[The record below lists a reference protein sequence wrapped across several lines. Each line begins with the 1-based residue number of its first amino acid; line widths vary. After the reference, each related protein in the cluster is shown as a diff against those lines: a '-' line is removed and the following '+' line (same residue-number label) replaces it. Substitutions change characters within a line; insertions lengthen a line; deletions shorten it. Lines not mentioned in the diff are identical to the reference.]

1 MTLALPTKPQ
11 ELAGQG
17 GDTGAPVRQSYW
29 FVLGKG
35 GRKEVVWSLQYGSR
49 AVSNTCVV
57 LLAHSGQH
65 PAVMLGV

>member
-29 FVLGKG
+29 FLWGKG
-35 GRKEVVWSLQYGSR
+35 GRKEVVWSLQYGSGG
-49 AVSNTCVV
+49 VSSTRVV
-57 LLAHSGQH
+57 LLTHSGQH
-65 PAVMLGV
+65 PAVML